1 MAEFYFDLEDRSR
14 SIKKLFFPLPQSKE
28 LIKRFSDVS
37 RIYNVYNKNDVSN
50 ENKFFS
56 QVAIIEELIKDFAN
70 IFLFRLIE
78 N

>member
-14 SIKKLFFPLPQSKE
+14 SIKRLFFPPLQSKE

-78 N
+78 S